1 MMNIAGAEGIGA
13 GAGHGVWFE
22 LAGLAG
28 LILCS
33 AFFAGSETA
42 LTAVSRA
49 RMHALE
55 NDGNAHARLVNRLRE
70 RKDSLIGTLLFG
82 NTLVNIMAGALATS
96 ILIRIFGEAG
106 VVYATIG
113 MTMLVLVFAE
123 VLPKTYALTNP
134 DRFALFLARPV
145 AVAVALF
152 SPITYGVTKLVEGI
166 FHLFGVRPHVS
177 TEEHEEELR
186 GAIQLFKETMDVE
199 EDQEKGAMLRSI
211 MDLAEVQVEEI
222 MVHRKNV
229 RMINVDTP
237 VARIIDEVLHS
248 AFTRLPVWKESPD
261 NIVGVIH
268 TKLLLG
274 EMLHCNGDISKVN
287 IGNAMMEPWF
297 IPVST
302 TLFDQLQAFRKRRE
316 HFSIMVDE
324 YGALMGVVTL
334 EDILEEIV
342 GEISDEHDV
351 AVTGVRPQQ
360 DGSYIIDGKVT
371 IRDLNRDLDWG
382 LPDEEYSTI
391 AGLILFE
398 SQRIPN
404 VGQTFTFFDFRFE
417 ILKKQK
423 NQISL
428 VRVIP
433 LPKERAGDG
442 LRAEAGG

>member
-1 MMNIAGAEGIGA
+1 MDNNLWLDL
-13 GAGHGVWFE
+13 V
-22 LAGLAG
+22 GLFFLLLG
-28 LILCS
+28 G
-33 AFFAGSETA
+33 AFFSASETA

-49 RMHALE
+49 RMHTLE
-55 NDGNAHARLVNRLRE
+55 NDGNARAHLINRLRE
-70 RKDSLIGTLLFG
+70 RKEKMIGTLLFG
-82 NTLVNIMAGALATS
+82 NTIVNILLGALSTAV
-96 ILIRIFGEAG
+96 LMQIFGKAG
-106 VVYATIG
+106 IVYATVG
-113 MTMLVLVFAE
+113 VTLLVLIFSE
-123 VLPKTYALTNP
+123 VLPKTYALINP
-134 DRFALFLARPV
+134 DRLSLFLVPAVAIVV
-145 AVAVALF
+145 AVF
-152 SPITYGVTKLVEGI
+152 TPITYSVAQIVNGI
-166 FHLFGVRPHVS
+166 FRIFGVKPHVN
-177 TEEHEEELR
+177 TEEHEQELR
-186 GAIQLFKETMDVE
+186 GAIQLFKETMDIE

-211 MDLAEVQVEEI
+211 MDLAEVKVSEI

-229 RMINVDTP
+229 RMINSELP

-261 NIVGVIH
+261 NIIGVIH
-268 TKLLLG
+268 TKLLLS
-274 EMLHCNGDISKVN
+274 EMINCKGDISKVN
-287 IGNAMMEPWF
+287 IMNAMMEPWF
-297 IPVST
+297 IPEST

-324 YGALMGVVTL
+324 YGALMGVVAL

-351 AVTGVRPQQ
+351 AVSGVRPQP

-371 IRDLNRDLDWG
+371 IRDLNREFDWG
-382 LPDEEYSTI
+382 LPDEEYSTL

-404 VGQTFTFFDFRFE
+404 VGQTYTYFGVRFE

-433 LPKERAGDG
+433 LPKEEDAEAEK
-442 LRAEAGG
+442 RAEAGG

>member
-1 MMNIAGAEGIGA
+1 MDRNL
-13 GAGHGVWFE
+13 W
-22 LAGLAG
+22 LDLTGLFLLLLG
-28 LILCS
+28 G
-33 AFFAGSETA
+33 AFFSASETA

-49 RMHALE
+49 RMHTLE
-55 NDGNAHARLVNRLRE
+55 NDGNARARLINKLRE
-70 RKDSLIGTLLFG
+70 HKEKMIGTLLFG
-82 NTLVNIMAGALATS
+82 NTIMNILLGALSTAV
-96 ILIRIFGEAG
+96 LIQIFGKVG
-106 VVYATIG
+106 VVYATVG
-113 MTMLVLVFAE
+113 VTLLVLIFAE
-123 VLPKTYALTNP
+123 VLPKTYALINP
-134 DRFALFLARPV
+134 DRLSLFLAPAVAIVV
-145 AVAVALF
+145 AVF
-152 SPITYGVTKLVEGI
+152 TPITYSVNMIVEGL
-166 FHLFGVRPHVS
+166 FRVFGVKAHVN
-177 TEEHEEELR
+177 TDEHEQELR
-186 GAIQLFKETMDVE
+186 GAIQLFKETMDIE

-211 MDLAEVQVEEI
+211 MDLAEVKVSEI

-229 RMINVDTP
+229 RMINAELP

-261 NIVGVIH
+261 NIIGVIH
-268 TKLLLG
+268 TKLLLSEIITCG
-274 EMLHCNGDISKVN
+274 GNISKVN
-287 IGNAMMEPWF
+287 IANAMMEPWF
-297 IPVST
+297 IPEST

-324 YGALMGVVTL
+324 YGALMGVVAL

-351 AVTGVRPQQ
+351 AVSGVRPQH

-371 IRDLNRDLDWG
+371 IRDLNREFDWG
-382 LPDEEYSTI
+382 LPDEEYSTL

-404 VGQTFTFFDFRFE
+404 VGQTYTYFGVRFE

-433 LPKERAGDG
+433 LPKEEAEVEK
-442 LRAEAGG
+442 RAEAGG

>member
-1 MMNIAGAEGIGA
+1 MNNSL
-13 GAGHGVWFE
+13 W
-22 LAGLAG
+22 LDLTGLFLLLLG
-28 LILCS
+28 G
-33 AFFAGSETA
+33 AFFSASETA

-49 RMHALE
+49 RMATLE
-55 NDGNAHARLVNRLRE
+55 NDGNARARLINKLRE
-70 RKDSLIGTLLFG
+70 LKEKMIGTLLFG
-82 NTLVNIMAGALATS
+82 NTIMNILLGALSTAV
-96 ILIRIFGEAG
+96 LMQLFGRVG
-106 VVYATIG
+106 VVYATVG
-113 MTMLVLVFAE
+113 VTLLVLIFSE
-123 VLPKTYALTNP
+123 VLPKTYALINP
-134 DRFALFLARPV
+134 DRLALFLAPAV
-145 AVAVALF
+145 AIAVAVF
-152 SPITYGVTKLVEGI
+152 TPITYSVNKIVVSLFRI
-166 FHLFGVRPHVS
+166 FGVKAHVN
-177 TEEHEEELR
+177 TDEHEQELR
-186 GAIQLFKETMDVE
+186 GAIQLFKETMDIE

-211 MDLAEVQVEEI
+211 MDLAEVKVSEI

-229 RMINVDTP
+229 RMINSELP

-261 NIVGVIH
+261 NIIGVIH
-268 TKLLLG
+268 TKLLLS
-274 EMLHCNGDISKVN
+274 EIISCNGNISKVN
-287 IGNAMMEPWF
+287 IAHAMMEPWF
-297 IPVST
+297 IPAST

-324 YGALMGVVTL
+324 YGALMGVVAL

-351 AVTGVRPQQ
+351 AVSGVRPQP

-371 IRDLNRDLDWG
+371 IRDLNREFDWG
-382 LPDEEYSTI
+382 LPDEEYSTL

-404 VGQTFTFFDFRFE
+404 VGQTYTYFGVRFE

-433 LPKERAGDG
+433 LPKEEDVAVEK
-442 LRAEAGG
+442 RAEAGG